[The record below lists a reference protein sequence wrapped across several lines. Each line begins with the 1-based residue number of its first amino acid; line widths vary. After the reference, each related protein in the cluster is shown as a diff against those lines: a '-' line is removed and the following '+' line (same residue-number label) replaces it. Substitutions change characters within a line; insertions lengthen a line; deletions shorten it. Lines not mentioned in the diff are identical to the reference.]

1 MSDLNQINT
10 ALERLFHEEG
20 QRIVFWNDPDQE
32 FQSTLPFVLLDGVQ
46 VMRLDQVGALEA
58 KIRIEREEPD
68 TRFLLYSPTEEP
80 DFEDDWLLDIRL
92 YARSFR
98 ADRASLLLDELG
110 LTRQHLRQHLFD
122 RRKFCDN
129 KERLKKLQG
138 FVAADDTEADLDRKM
153 ITVVVKADQPEWFTI
168 FRTLFHAFTE
178 TEPGQEFDLDV
189 PPPSWEQVEKFDL
202 DTPFWQAAKTLFGY
216 SEEIPSLRNLLIRM
230 FVTDFAH
237 HLKGDVPVAFQNLIL
252 PTSGRRNVIVCLAQW
267 RDSASRGSSYDK
279 IAADIARRI
288 KLEEHLHS
296 RELDALI
303 DVMTFFDV
311 EKAIV
316 RSLRDRVTS
325 TAETINADEVRV
337 IASRRQGGHWASP
350 TSVGWSEIPR
360 RALHAA
366 YDALVAAADFY
377 TIRNLYSGGF
387 DFESAPALYHA
398 YVTELY
404 HFDQLYRQ
412 VCEFADHAEAQGW
425 GLLKPLREAIEAVY
439 THWYLPKLSLAWG
452 QFVGPLLAKW
462 QVEGVPN
469 QQGFFEK
476 FVRPRLEEADRRRV
490 FVIISDGFRY
500 EAAHEL
506 ARELNGKYRFQAEL
520 STQLSVL
527 PSYTALGMAALLPHK
542 SLGYKPDAGDVLV
555 DGMPTSSLVQ
565 RNEVLAREEGLA
577 VKADELL
584 ALKKE
589 EGRDLVRPKQVVYI
603 YHNTIDATGDEA
615 KTEKET
621 FQAVRRAIDE
631 VASIVGYV
639 MNNLNGT
646 YILVTADHGFLFTE
660 SPPSEPEKSHLDEK
674 PEEAVILNKR
684 YILGRHLPHPEGVWH
699 GSTAKTASAT
709 GDMEFLIPRGVNRY
723 HFVGGARYFHGGTMP
738 QEVVVPVI
746 TVKQIKGKAAEE
758 TKVKAVAVHVLGA
771 NHRITTNRYRFE
783 LLQMEPVSD
792 RVKPATLKVA
802 VYEADEPVTNIEAVK
817 FDSTSGNMD
826 ERKKTVNLVL
836 RDRMYNKSTPYRL
849 VLRDAETG
857 IEQQSVPVVID
868 RAFHDDF

>member
-1 MSDLNQINT
+1 MDSNRINDI
-10 ALERLFHEEG
+10 LERIFNEESA
-20 QRIVFWNDPDQE
+20 RIVFWNDPDRE
-32 FQSTLPFVLLDGVQ
+32 FLAVLPFLYLEGVSTI
-46 VMRLDQVGALEA
+46 RLDQVGALEA
-58 KIRIEREEPD
+58 KIRIEHDEPS

-80 DFEDDWLLDIRL
+80 DFDDDWLLDIRL

-129 KERLKKLQG
+129 KDRLKKLQA

-153 ITVVVKADQPEWFTI
+153 IAVVAKADQPEWFTI
-168 FRTLFHAFTE
+168 FRTLFHAYTE
-178 TEPGQEFDLDV
+178 TEPGQEFDLDL
-189 PPPSWEQVEKFDL
+189 PPPAWEQVEKFDL
-202 DTPFWQAAKTLFGY
+202 DAPFWQAAKTLFGY
-216 SEEIPSLRNLLIRM
+216 SEEIPTLRNLLIRM

-237 HLKGDVPVAFQNLIL
+237 HLKGEVPIAFQNLVL

-267 RDSASRGSSYDK
+267 RDSASKGSSYDRLV
-279 IAADIARRI
+279 ADTARRI
-288 KLEEHLHS
+288 KLEDHLQS

-325 TAETINADEVRV
+325 TAQTINADEVRV

-350 TSVGWSEIPR
+350 TSVGWSKIPR
-360 RALHAA
+360 KALHAA

-377 TIRNLYSGGF
+377 AIRNLYSGGF
-387 DFESAPALYHA
+387 VFESARALYQA
-398 YVTELY
+398 YEKELY
-404 HFDQLYRQ
+404 RFDQLYRL
-412 VCEFADHAEAQGW
+412 VCEAADQAEAQGW

-439 THWYLPKLSLAWG
+439 THWYLTKLSLAWG
-452 QFVGPLLAKW
+452 QFVGPLLEKW
-462 QVEGVPN
+462 QIERVPS
-469 QQGFFEK
+469 QERFYEK

-490 FVIISDGFRY
+490 FVVISDGFRY
-500 EAAHEL
+500 EAAQEL

-520 STQLSVL
+520 STQLGVL
-527 PSYTALGMAALLPHK
+527 PSYTALGMAALLPHRT
-542 SLGYKPDAGDVLV
+542 LGYKPDAGDVLV
-555 DGMPTSSLVQ
+555 DGMATASLLQ

-577 VKADELL
+577 IKADELL

-589 EGRDLVRPKQVVYI
+589 EGRDLVKTKQVVYI

-646 YILVTADHGFLFTE
+646 YILVTADHGFLFSE
-660 SPPSEPEKSHLDEK
+660 SAPSEPEKSHLGEK
-674 PEEAVILNKR
+674 PEGAVILNKR
-684 YILGRHLPHPEGVWH
+684 YILGRHLPHLEGVWH
-699 GSTAKTASAT
+699 GTTAKTASAT
-709 GDMEFLIPRGVNRY
+709 GDMEFLIPRGVNRF
-723 HFVGGARYFHGGTMP
+723 HFVGGARYVHGGTMP

-758 TKVKAVAVHVLGA
+758 TKVKPVVVHVLGV

-783 LLQMEPVSD
+783 FLQMEPISD

-802 VYEADEPVTNIEAVK
+802 VYEGDEPVTNIETVK

-826 ERKKTVNLVL
+826 ERKKSVSLVL

-857 IEQQSVPVVID
+857 IEQQSVSVVID

>member
-1 MSDLNQINT
+1 MDHTKIDT
-10 ALERLFHEEG
+10 ALSRLFDEQGH
-20 QRIVFWNDPDQE
+20 RIVFWNDPDRE
-32 FQSTLPFVLLDGVQ
+32 FQNDLWLLKLENVQ
-46 VMRLDQVGALEA
+46 VVRLDQVGALEA
-58 KIRIEREEPD
+58 KIRIERDETT
-68 TRFLLYSPTEEP
+68 TRFLLYSSTEEP
-80 DFEDDWLLDIRL
+80 DFEEDWLLDIRL

-98 ADRASLLLDELG
+98 ADRASLLMDELG
-110 LTRQHLRQHLFD
+110 LTRQHLRQHLSE

-129 KERLKKLQG
+129 KERLKKLQA
-138 FVAADDTEADLDRKM
+138 FIAADDTEADIDRKM
-153 ITVVVKADQPEWFTI
+153 IAVVAKADQPEWFTM

-178 TEPGQEFDLDV
+178 MEPGQEFDLDT
-189 PPPSWEQVEKFDL
+189 PPPAWEQLEKFDL
-202 DTPFWQAAKTLFGY
+202 DAPFWQTAKTLFGY
-216 SEEIPSLRNLLIRM
+216 AEEIPRLRNLLIRM

-237 HLKGDVPVAFQNLIL
+237 HLKGEAPLAFQNLVL

-267 RDSASRGSSYDK
+267 RDSASRRSSYDR
-279 IAADIARRI
+279 ISADIARRI
-288 KLEEHLHS
+288 NLEGHLHS

-303 DVMTFFDV
+303 DVMTFFDA

-325 TAETINADEVRV
+325 TAETINAEEVRA

-360 RALHAA
+360 RALYAA

-377 TIRNLYSGGF
+377 TMRNLYSGGF
-387 DFESAPALYHA
+387 DFNSAAALYQA
-398 YVTELY
+398 YEKELY
-404 HFDQLYRQ
+404 RFDQLYRL
-412 VCEFADHAEAQGW
+412 VCEAADQAEAQGW

-439 THWYLPKLSLAWG
+439 AHWYLPTLSLAWG
-452 QFVGPLLAKW
+452 QFVGPLLEKW
-462 QVEGVPN
+462 QIERVPD
-469 QQGFFEK
+469 QQAFFER

-500 EAAHEL
+500 EAAQEL
-506 ARELNGKYRFQAEL
+506 ARDLNGKYRLQAEL
-520 STQLSVL
+520 STQLGVL

-542 SLGYKPDAGDVLV
+542 QFGYKTDAGDVQV
-555 DGMPTSSLVQ
+555 DGMPTASFAQ
-565 RNEVLAREEGLA
+565 RNEVLSREEGLA
-577 VKADELL
+577 IKADELL
-584 ALKKE
+584 AFKKD
-589 EGRDLVRPKQVVYI
+589 EGRDLVRTKQVVYI
-603 YHNTIDATGDEA
+603 YHNAIDATGDEA
-615 KTEKET
+615 KTEKDT

-660 SPPSEPEKSHLDEK
+660 SAPSEPEKSHLDAK
-674 PEEAVILNKR
+674 PEGAVILNKR
-684 YILGRHLPHPEGVWH
+684 YILGRHLPRVEGAWH

-709 GDMEFLIPRGVNRY
+709 GDMEFLIPRGVNRF
-723 HFVGGARYFHGGTMP
+723 HFVGGARYFHGGAMP

-758 TKVKAVAVHVLGA
+758 TKVKPVAVHVLGA

-783 LLQMEPVSD
+783 LLQMEPIGD

-802 VYEADEPVTNIEAVK
+802 VYEADEPVTNIETVK

-826 ERKKTVNLVL
+826 ERKKTVSLVL
-836 RDRMYNKSTPYRL
+836 RDRTYDKTTPYGL

>member
-1 MSDLNQINT
+1 MDHTKIDS
-10 ALERLFHEEG
+10 ALSRLFDEQGH
-20 QRIVFWNDPDQE
+20 RIVFWNDPDRE
-32 FQSTLPFVLLDGVQ
+32 FLNDLWLLKLENVQ
-46 VMRLDQVGALEA
+46 VVRLDQVGALEA
-58 KIRIEREEPD
+58 KIRIERDEPK

-129 KERLKKLQG
+129 KDRLKKLQG

-153 ITVVVKADQPEWFTI
+153 IAVVVKADQPEWFTI
-168 FRTLFHAFTE
+168 FRTLFHAYTE

-202 DTPFWQAAKTLFGY
+202 DAPFWQAAKTLFGY

-237 HLKGDVPVAFQNLIL
+237 HLKGEVPIAYQNLVL

-267 RDSASRGSSYDK
+267 RDSASRGSSYDR

-288 KLEEHLHS
+288 KLEDHLHS

-325 TAETINADEVRV
+325 TAETINAEEVRA

-360 RALHAA
+360 KALHAA

-387 DFESAPALYHA
+387 DFNSATALYQA
-398 YVTELY
+398 YETELY
-404 HFDQLYRQ
+404 RFDQLYRL
-412 VCEFADHAEAQGW
+412 VCEAADQAEAQGW

-439 THWYLPKLSLAWG
+439 THWFLPKLSLAWG
-452 QFVGPLLAKW
+452 HFVGPLLEKW
-462 QVEGVPN
+462 QIERVPN
-469 QQGFFEK
+469 QQGFFER

-500 EAAHEL
+500 EAAQEL
-506 ARELNGKYRFQAEL
+506 ARELNGKYRLQADL
-520 STQLSVL
+520 STQLGVL

-542 SLGYKPDAGDVLV
+542 TLGYKPDAGDVLV
-555 DGMPTSSLVQ
+555 DGMPTASLVQ

-589 EGRDLVRPKQVVYI
+589 EGRDLVRTKQVVYI

-660 SPPSEPEKSHLDEK
+660 SAPSEPEKSHLDEK
-674 PEEAVILNKR
+674 PEGAVILNKR
-684 YILGRHLPHPEGVWH
+684 YILGRHLPRPEGVWH

-709 GDMEFLIPRGVNRY
+709 GDMEFLIPRGVNRF
-723 HFVGGARYFHGGTMP
+723 HFVGGARYVHGGTMP

-758 TKVKAVAVHVLGA
+758 TKVKPVVVHVLGA

-802 VYEADEPVTNIEAVK
+802 VYEGDEPVTNIETVK

-826 ERKKTVNLVL
+826 ERKKIVSLVL
-836 RDRMYNKSTPYRL
+836 RDRMYNKSTQYRL

-857 IEQQSVPVVID
+857 IEQQSVSVVID

>member
-1 MSDLNQINT
+1 MDSNRINDI
-10 ALERLFHEEG
+10 LERIFNEESA
-20 QRIVFWNDPDQE
+20 RIVFWNDPDRE
-32 FQSTLPFVLLDGVQ
+32 FLAVLPFLYLEGVSTI
-46 VMRLDQVGALEA
+46 RLDQVGALEA
-58 KIRIEREEPD
+58 KIRIERDEPS

-98 ADRASLLLDELG
+98 ADRASLLLDDLG
-110 LTRQHLRQHLFD
+110 LTRQHLRQHLSE

-129 KERLKKLQG
+129 KDRLKKLQA

-153 ITVVVKADQPEWFTI
+153 IAVVAKADQPEWFTI
-168 FRTLFHAFTE
+168 FRTLFHAYTE
-178 TEPGQEFDLDV
+178 TEPGQEFDLDL
-189 PPPSWEQVEKFDL
+189 PPPAWEQVEKFDL
-202 DTPFWQAAKTLFGY
+202 DAPFWQAAKTLFGY

-237 HLKGDVPVAFQNLIL
+237 HLKGEVPIAFQNLVL

-267 RDSASRGSSYDK
+267 RDSASKGSSYDRLV
-279 IAADIARRI
+279 ADTARRI
-288 KLEEHLHS
+288 KLEDHLQS

-325 TAETINADEVRV
+325 TAQTINADEVRV

-350 TSVGWSEIPR
+350 TSVGWSKIPR
-360 RALHAA
+360 KALHAA

-377 TIRNLYSGGF
+377 AIRNLYSGGF
-387 DFESAPALYHA
+387 VFESARALYQA
-398 YVTELY
+398 YEKELY
-404 HFDQLYRQ
+404 RFDQLYRL
-412 VCEFADHAEAQGW
+412 VCEAADQAEAQGW

-439 THWYLPKLSLAWG
+439 THWYLTKLSLAWG
-452 QFVGPLLAKW
+452 QFVGPLLEKW
-462 QVEGVPN
+462 QIERVPS
-469 QQGFFEK
+469 QERFYEK

-490 FVIISDGFRY
+490 FVVISDGFRY
-500 EAAHEL
+500 EAAQEL

-520 STQLSVL
+520 STQLGVL
-527 PSYTALGMAALLPHK
+527 PSYTALGMAALLPHRT
-542 SLGYKPDAGDVLV
+542 LGYKPDAGDVLV
-555 DGMPTSSLVQ
+555 DGMATASLLQ

-577 VKADELL
+577 IKADELL

-589 EGRDLVRPKQVVYI
+589 EGRDLVKTKQVVYI

-646 YILVTADHGFLFTE
+646 YILVTADHGFLFSE
-660 SPPSEPEKSHLDEK
+660 SAPSEPEKSHLDEK
-674 PEEAVILNKR
+674 PEGAVILNKR
-684 YILGRHLPHPEGVWH
+684 YILGRHLPHLEGVWH
-699 GSTAKTASAT
+699 GWTAKTAAPT
-709 GDMEFLIPRGVNRY
+709 GDMEFLIPRGVNRF
-723 HFVGGARYFHGGTMP
+723 HFVGGARYVHGGTMP

-758 TKVKAVAVHVLGA
+758 TKVKPVVVHVLGA

-783 LLQMEPVSD
+783 FLQMEPISD

-802 VYEADEPVTNIEAVK
+802 VYEGEEPVTNIETLK

-826 ERKKTVNLVL
+826 ERKKTVSLVL

-849 VLRDAETG
+849 VLGDAETG
-857 IEQQSVPVVID
+857 IEQQSVSVVID

>member
-1 MSDLNQINT
+1 MDHSKIDS
-10 ALERLFHEEG
+10 ALSRLFDEQGH
-20 QRIVFWNDPDQE
+20 RIVFWNDPDRE
-32 FQSTLPFVLLDGVQ
+32 FQNDLWLLKLENVQ
-46 VMRLDQVGALEA
+46 VVRLDQVGALEA
-58 KIRIEREEPD
+58 KIRIERDEPD

-129 KERLKKLQG
+129 KDRLKKLQG

-153 ITVVVKADQPEWFTI
+153 IAVVVKADQPEWFTI
-168 FRTLFHAFTE
+168 LHTLFHAYTE
-178 TEPGQEFDLDV
+178 VEPGQEFDLDV

-202 DTPFWQAAKTLFGY
+202 DTPFWQTAKTLFGY

-237 HLKGDVPVAFQNLIL
+237 HLKGEVPIAYQNLVL

-296 RELDALI
+296 RGLDALI

-311 EKAIV
+311 EKAII

-325 TAETINADEVRV
+325 TAETMNADEVRA

-360 RALHAA
+360 KALHAA

-387 DFESAPALYHA
+387 DFNSATAMYQA
-398 YVTELY
+398 YETELY
-404 HFDQLYRQ
+404 RFDQLYRL
-412 VCEFADHAEAQGW
+412 VCEAADQAEAQGW

-439 THWYLPKLSLAWG
+439 THWFLPKLSLAWG
-452 QFVGPLLAKW
+452 QFVGPLLEKW
-462 QVEGVPN
+462 WIERVPN
-469 QQGFFEK
+469 QQDFFER

-490 FVIISDGFRY
+490 FVVISDGFRY

-506 ARELNGKYRFQAEL
+506 ARDLNGKYRFQAEL
-520 STQLSVL
+520 STQLGVL

-542 SLGYKPDAGDVLV
+542 TLGYKPDAGDVLV
-555 DGMPTSSLVQ
+555 DGMPTASLIQ
-565 RNEVLAREEGLA
+565 RNEILAREAGLA
-577 VKADELL
+577 IKADELL

-589 EGRDLVRPKQVVYI
+589 EGRDLVRTKQVIYI

-660 SPPSEPEKSHLDEK
+660 SAPSEPEKSHLDEK
-674 PEEAVILNKR
+674 PEGAV
-684 YILGRHLPHPEGVWH
+684 V
-699 GSTAKTASAT
+699 
-709 GDMEFLIPRGVNRY
+709 F
-723 HFVGGARYFHGGTMP
+723 
-738 QEVVVPVI
+738 
-746 TVKQIKGKAAEE
+746 
-758 TKVKAVAVHVLGA
+758 
-771 NHRITTNRYRFE
+771 
-783 LLQMEPVSD
+783 
-792 RVKPATLKVA
+792 
-802 VYEADEPVTNIEAVK
+802 
-817 FDSTSGNMD
+817 
-826 ERKKTVNLVL
+826 
-836 RDRMYNKSTPYRL
+836 
-849 VLRDAETG
+849 
-857 IEQQSVPVVID
+857 
-868 RAFHDDF
+868 